1 MTTFERHVDDAFNY
15 FPYPTPTKI
24 EGKPTYVTL
33 KVLEGEL
40 HANAS
45 SVDSDLGGGD
55 HGYLGL
61 VVNADYPGAVPFVA
75 PTYPAALSIPT
86 TATATESSRNSS
98 QRSCKVQGV

>member
-1 MTTFERHVDDAFNY
+1 MTTFDRHVDYASNY

-24 EGKPTYVTL
+24 EGKPINATL

-61 VVNADYPGAVPFVA
+61 VMKDAEYPGGCSIRH
-75 PTYPAALSIPT
+75 TYLS
-86 TATATESSRNSS
+86 
-98 QRSCKVQGV
+98 SCS